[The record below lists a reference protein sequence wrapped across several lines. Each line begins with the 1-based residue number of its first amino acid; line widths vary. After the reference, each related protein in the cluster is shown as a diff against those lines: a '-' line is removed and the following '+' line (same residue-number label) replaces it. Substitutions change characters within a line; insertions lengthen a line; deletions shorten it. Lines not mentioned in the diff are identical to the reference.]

1 MGLVALSNYVLS
13 CMHQN
18 AIAKTVQAFAAY
30 IFIAGILMKRISPI
44 IFLLA
49 IAIVLSACGNNGNNN
64 SNGSAPGEDKMQAVQ
79 AAAGHG
85 EEAPAFATILAGDH
99 RTAENKARDVYRHP
113 VETLGFFGLKPDTT
127 VVEIWP
133 GGGWYTEIIAP
144 YVRDKGK
151 YIAAGFDPDSEI
163 EFIRQAAARYQAKLA
178 EHPEL
183 YDQVEP
189 AVLMPPDK
197 LDFVP
202 PESVDLILTFRSIHN
217 WMPRGNQDAM
227 AAAMYKALKP
237 GGVLGVVEH
246 RGIPAVPQD
255 LEAKTGYIN
264 QEFAIEIFEKAG
276 FVLNGSS
283 EINANPADT
292 KDHPE
297 GVWTLPPTLRLK
309 EQGRETYLGIG
320 ESDRFTLRFIKPSN

>member
-1 MGLVALSNYVLS
+1 MG
-13 CMHQN
+13 
-18 AIAKTVQAFAAY
+18 TV
-30 IFIAGILMKRISPI
+30 MNRISLNI
-44 IFLLA
+44 ALLA
-49 IAIVLSACGNNGNNN
+49 VAIMLSACSNNNGNK
-64 SNGSAPGEDKMQAVQ
+64 NGNDSLPGDDKAQAVQ
-79 AAAGHG
+79 AAAGNG
-85 EEAPAFATILAGDH
+85 ADAQALTEILAGEH
-99 RTAENKARDVYRHP
+99 RSDDNRARDIYRHP

-144 YVRDKGK
+144 YVRDQGK

-163 EFIRQAAARYQAKLA
+163 EFIRKAALRYQAKLA
-178 EHPEL
+178 EYPDRYGQAEM
-183 YDQVEP
+183 

-197 LDFVP
+197 LDFVA

-217 WMPRGNQDAM
+217 WMPRGNEDLM
-227 AAAMYKALKP
+227 LAAMYKALKP

-246 RGIPAVPQD
+246 RGIPAVPQNP
-255 LEAKTGYIN
+255 EAKTGYVN
-264 QEFAIEIFEKAG
+264 QEYAIEMIEKAG

-309 EQGRETYLGIG
+309 EQGREIYLGIG
-320 ESDRFTLRFIKPSN
+320 ESDRFTLRFIKPID

>member
-1 MGLVALSNYVLS
+1 MN
-13 CMHQN
+13 
-18 AIAKTVQAFAAY
+18 
-30 IFIAGILMKRISPI
+30 RISPNI
-44 IFLLA
+44 ALLA
-49 IAIVLSACGNNGNNN
+49 VAIILSACGNKNGND
-64 SNGSAPGEDKMQAVQ
+64 SLPEDDKAQAVQ
-79 AAAGHG
+79 AAAGNG
-85 EEAPAFATILAGDH
+85 ADAQALTEILAGEH
-99 RTAENKARDVYRHP
+99 RSDDNRARDIYRHP

-144 YVRDKGK
+144 YVRDQGK

-163 EFIRQAAARYQAKLA
+163 EFIRQAAVRYQAKLA
-178 EHPEL
+178 EYPDRYGQAEM
-183 YDQVEP
+183 

-197 LDFVP
+197 LDFVA

-217 WMPRGNQDAM
+217 WMPRGNEDLM
-227 AAAMYKALKP
+227 LAAMYKALKP

-255 LEAKTGYIN
+255 PQAKTGYVN
-264 QEFAIEIFEKAG
+264 QEYAVELIEKAG

-309 EQGRETYLGIG
+309 EQGKEIYLGIG
-320 ESDRFTLRFIKPSN
+320 ESDRFTLRFIKPIE

>member
-1 MGLVALSNYVLS
+1 VG
-13 CMHQN
+13 
-18 AIAKTVQAFAAY
+18 TV
-30 IFIAGILMKRISPI
+30 MNRISLNI
-44 IFLLA
+44 ALLA
-49 IAIVLSACGNNGNNN
+49 VAIILSACGNKNGND
-64 SNGSAPGEDKMQAVQ
+64 SLPEDDKAQAVQ
-79 AAAGHG
+79 AAAGNG
-85 EEAPAFATILAGDH
+85 ADAQALAEILAGEH
-99 RTAENKARDVYRHP
+99 RSDDNRARDVYRHP

-144 YVRDKGK
+144 YVRDQGK

-163 EFIRQAAARYQAKLA
+163 EFIRQAAVRYQAKLA
-178 EHPEL
+178 EYPDRYGQAEM
-183 YDQVEP
+183 

-197 LDFVP
+197 LDFVA

-217 WMPRGNQDAM
+217 WMPRGNEDLM
-227 AAAMYKALKP
+227 LAAMYKALKP

-255 LEAKTGYIN
+255 TEAKTGYVN
-264 QEFAIEIFEKAG
+264 QEYAIEMIEKAG

-309 EQGRETYLGIG
+309 EQGKEIYIGIG
-320 ESDRFTLRFIKPSN
+320 ESDRFTLRFIKPAD

>member
-1 MGLVALSNYVLS
+1 MN
-13 CMHQN
+13 
-18 AIAKTVQAFAAY
+18 
-30 IFIAGILMKRISPI
+30 RISPI
-44 IFLLA
+44 IILLA
-49 IAIVLSACGNNGNNN
+49 SIVILQACDND
-64 SNGSAPGEDKMQAVQ
+64 SSSPAVEDDSSSPAGEIQEAVQ
-79 AAAGHG
+79 AAAGYG
-85 EEAPAFATILAGDH
+85 DAAQKLAPILAGEH
-99 RTAENKARDVYRHP
+99 RSEENKARDKYRHP

-144 YVRDKGK
+144 YVRDNGR

-163 EFIRQAAARYQAKLA
+163 EFIRQGVARYQVLLDA
-178 EHPEL
+178 HPEI
-183 YDQVEP
+183 YDRVEQT
-189 AVLMPPDK
+189 VLMPPDM

-217 WMPRGNQDAM
+217 WLPRSNEGLM
-227 AAAMYKALKP
+227 LAAMYKALKP

-246 RGIPAVPQD
+246 RGIPSVPQD
-255 LEAKTGYIN
+255 PEAKTGYVN
-264 QEFAIEIFEKAG
+264 QDYAIDLIEKAG

-309 EQGRETYLGIG
+309 EQGLETYLAIG
-320 ESDRFTLRFIKPSN
+320 ESDRFTLRFIKPVN